1 MSRETKQ
8 ENSVLTDK
16 GRRNDNEGETI
27 ENESKVMNEISNCN
41 KEGEKADIGVNV
53 ERTVTCDE
61 GEIKDDRSKETYKDN
76 KAVDVIYD
84 NVDVERTITNE
95 EGTIIE
101 DNSKEQIEVNKGN
114 NDGDKTDDGVNVAK
128 RLNDNEDEIKE
139 DKRIEETDIKKGNR
153 EFANLDDNVN
163 IRKKFN
169 GTGNINS
176 KFFEGKKML
185 LGLLIG
191 AVAVLFV
198 AVVLG
203 SRGSQETN
211 TVAEVAD
218 IILQELNTSKYGK
231 YLLSKKINELQKAF
245 PNQDDKLWHIIRAAI
260 QYSMLQKNPTRPGI
274 LLFASDQ
281 KGAQTSRCLAESVLT
296 IVDDMVQCKHITVD
310 LWKLSSLPNDE
321 AYTKLHEYIE
331 EGFSGEAKGAL
342 LTGLQ
347 HLSGD
352 VALAL
357 KSYTDNENAL
367 FKKTVI
373 ITTLETLD
381 TTELEPSSWDQVVM
395 PTVCGLWEDI
405 LGISKAYALG
415 SRVGNNIVV
424 LKAEDSQT
432 LQNLGRK

>member
-8 ENSVLTDK
+8 ENSVLTSKDK
-16 GRRNDNEGETI
+16 RNDNEGENI

-41 KEGEKADIGVNV
+41 KDGDKADIGVNV
-53 ERTVTCDE
+53 EKTVTCDE
-61 GEIKDDRSKETYKDN
+61 GEIKDDRSKEETYKDN
-76 KAVDVIYD
+76 MAVDVIDD
-84 NVDVERTITNE
+84 NVDAKKIITNE
-95 EGTIIE
+95 EGKIIE
-101 DNSKEQIEVNKGN
+101 DNSKEQIEINKGN
-114 NDGDKTDDGVNVAK
+114 NDGDKTDNGLNVEK
-128 RLNDNEDEIKE
+128 TLNDNEDEITE
-139 DKRIEETDIKKGNR
+139 DKSTEETDINKGNR
-153 EFANLDDNVN
+153 VFAKLDDNVN
-163 IRKKFN
+163 MGKKFN
-169 GTGNINS
+169 GTGNINL
-176 KFFEGKKML
+176 KRVKGKKRL
-185 LGLLIG
+185 LLIG
-191 AVAVLFV
+191 AVSVIFI
-198 AVVLG
+198 AVVFNYIYSKG
-203 SRGSQETN
+203 TN

-218 IILQELNTSKYGK
+218 TDMQDLKTSKDGK

-245 PNQDDKLWHIIRAAI
+245 PNQDDKLWHIVRAAI
-260 QYSMLQKNPTRPGI
+260 KYSMLEKNPTRPGI

-281 KGAQTSRCLAESVLT
+281 KRAQTSRCLAESVLT
-296 IVDDMVQCKHITVD
+296 IVDDIVHCEHITVD
-310 LWKLSSLPNDE
+310 LWKLSSLSNDE

-367 FKKTVI
+367 FKKTMI

-395 PTVCGLWEDI
+395 PAVCGLWEDI

-424 LKAEDSQT
+424 IKAEDSQI
-432 LQNLGRK
+432 LQNLGCK

>member
-1 MSRETKQ
+1 MSEETKQ
-8 ENSVLTDK
+8 ENSVLTSKDK
-16 GRRNDNEGETI
+16 RNDNEGENI
-27 ENESKVMNEISNCN
+27 ENESKVMNEVSNCN
-41 KEGEKADIGVNV
+41 KDDDKADV
-53 ERTVTCDE
+53 EKTVTRDE
-61 GEIKDDRSKETYKDN
+61 GEIKDDRSKEETYKDN
-76 KAVDVIYD
+76 TAVDVIDD
-84 NVDVERTITNE
+84 NVDAEKIITNE
-95 EGTIIE
+95 EGKIIE
-101 DNSKEQIEVNKGN
+101 DNNKEQIEINKGN
-114 NDGDKTDDGVNVAK
+114 NDGDKTDNGLNVEK
-128 RLNDNEDEIKE
+128 TLNDNEDEITE
-139 DKRIEETDIKKGNR
+139 DKSTEETHINKGNR
-153 EFANLDDNVN
+153 VFAKLEDNVN
-163 IRKKFN
+163 MGKKFN

-176 KFFEGKKML
+176 KRVKGKKGKKWL
-185 LGLLIG
+185 LLIG

-203 SRGSQETN
+203 FMYSKGTN
-211 TVAEVAD
+211 TVTEVAD
-218 IILQELNTSKYGK
+218 TVIQELKISKDGK
-231 YLLSKKINELQKAF
+231 YLLSRKINELQKAF
-245 PNQDDKLWHIIRAAI
+245 PNQDVKLWHIIRAAI
-260 QYSMLQKNPTRPGI
+260 KYSMLEKNPTRPGI

-281 KGAQTSRCLAESVLT
+281 RGAQTSRCLAESILT
-296 IVDDMVQCKHITVD
+296 VVDDIVHCKHITVD
-310 LWKLSSLPNDE
+310 LWKLSSLSNDD

-395 PTVCGLWEDI
+395 PAVCGLWEDI
-405 LGISKAYALG
+405 LGMSKAYALG

-424 LKAEDSQT
+424 IKAEDSQT
-432 LQNLGRK
+432 LQNLGCK